1 MRVEEKDLPTVL
13 PDSEADCL
21 ERSKRLKLA
30 RKLTGITLEAVPEKF
45 GISKH
50 TFYAWESGRNPIRD
64 KAVTKII
71 TALRQAGVYCTAEW
85 LVHGTGLSPRF
96 MYEVSAASEALHPTQ
111 EDSTEEWE
119 QFSDELAVLSEIKVF
134 QKVNQNAEVRFIT
147 DDGMMPTYSPG
158 EYVGGICFSADELA
172 GVALNTHCIVELTNG
187 TSLIRHLS
195 QGSKPGVFNLACL
208 NVQARVSHHVL
219 YDVELLKAAPIIW
232 HRRLSYKTQDR
243 THYS

>member
-1 MRVEEKDLPTVL
+1 MRLDENNTNVTPPTPEE
-13 PDSEADCL
+13 ACQ

-30 RKLTGITLEAVPEKF
+30 RKLTGITLEEVPEKF

-64 KAVTKII
+64 KAVHKII

-96 MYEVSAASEALHPTQ
+96 MYEVSAASEAMHPTQ
-111 EDSTEEWE
+111 DNATEEWE

-158 EYVGGICFSADELA
+158 EYVGGICFQGDELTA
-172 GVALNTHCIVELTNG
+172 IALNTHCIVELING
-187 TSLIRHLS
+187 TCLIRHLS
-195 QGSKPGVFNLACL
+195 QGSRPGVYNLSCL
-208 NVQARVSHHVL
+208 NTQARVSHHVL

-232 HRRLSYKTQDR
+232 HRRLSYKIQDR